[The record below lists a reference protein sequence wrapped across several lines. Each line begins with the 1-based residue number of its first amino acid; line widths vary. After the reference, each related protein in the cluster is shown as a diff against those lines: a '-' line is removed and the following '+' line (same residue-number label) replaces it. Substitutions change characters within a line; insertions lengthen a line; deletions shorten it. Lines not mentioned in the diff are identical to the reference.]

1 MQIKATPKVNIN
13 GHILISI
20 FSAVNPGKVFLHNLA
35 DITDAI
41 STDVIRI
48 AVELCAQSLI
58 PTSIKNDISSLQG
71 VSDFE
76 KANRVTS
83 YIQKHINS
91 SDKSSEYLS
100 DVCDVLSQREDV
112 RLKEVATMICQ
123 ELDTSIPQGMMCT

>member
-1 MQIKATPKVNIN
+1 M
-13 GHILISI
+13 
-20 FSAVNPGKVFLHNLA
+20 
-35 DITDAI
+35 
-41 STDVIRI
+41 IRI

-58 PTSIKNDISSLQG
+58 PTSIKNDISSLHG

-123 ELDTSIPQGMMCT
+123 ELDTSIPQGMMGT